1 MGIQAM
7 VSSYNANSRRQKK
20 PSYFESANLNK
31 TRFKL
36 IRKKKATAKEL
47 EDVKLK
53 ISYQNKI
60 ENIIYFIIVIGV
72 TVLTWWVI

>member
-7 VSSYNANSRRQKK
+7 ISSYNSNSRRQQKS
-20 PSYFESANLNK
+20 SYFESANLNK

-53 ISYQNKI
+53 ISHQNKI